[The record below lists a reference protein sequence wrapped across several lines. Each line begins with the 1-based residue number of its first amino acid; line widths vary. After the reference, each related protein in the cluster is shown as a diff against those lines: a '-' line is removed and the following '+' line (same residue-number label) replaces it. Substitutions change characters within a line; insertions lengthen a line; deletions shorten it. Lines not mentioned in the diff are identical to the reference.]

1 MNQKVNL
8 VRDLDSQILDSKD
21 QHEDAPSAAVAPP
34 SFSLDEPQEACLCQL
49 IVVIIVTVV
58 NTCKNHSKNSGNKS

>member
-1 MNQKVNL
+1 MNQKVNH
-8 VRDLDSQILDSKD
+8 VRDLDSRILDSKD
-21 QHEDAPSAAVAPP
+21 HHEDAPSAAVAPP

-58 NTCKNHSKNSGNKS
+58 HTSNKQSRNSSNKS